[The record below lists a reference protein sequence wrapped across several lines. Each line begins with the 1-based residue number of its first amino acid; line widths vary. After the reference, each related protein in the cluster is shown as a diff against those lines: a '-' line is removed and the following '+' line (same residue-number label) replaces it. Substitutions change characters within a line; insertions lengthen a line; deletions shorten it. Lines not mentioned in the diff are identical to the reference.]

1 MSPRST
7 AGANLHPPRN
17 EMKVAVVTPLSPTG
31 EKGGAE
37 LLYQGLIDGLRQNGA
52 QADQIRCVSD
62 ESSFTS
68 IQRTYL
74 AFYDLDVSA
83 YDGVIST
90 KAPSYLVRHPNHV
103 CYLLHTMRSYYD
115 MFDQEFNI
123 PSSSHLGQRELLH
136 TLDSGALA
144 PPRTRKIFAIGEE
157 VAERLKNWNRLEAEV
172 LRPAL
177 PPDRFES
184 GEYRYLLIPSRL
196 HRWKRIDLAIKAMSH
211 VNGKLGVKI
220 TGTGEDAA
228 RFRDLAR
235 GDSRIR
241 FLGWV
246 SRKRLLRL
254 YANALA
260 VIFTPLREDFGFV
273 TTEAFASAKPV
284 ITCSDSG
291 EPARLVRD
299 GLTGYVCAPEPES
312 LAQAIGRLA
321 ASPDRARSLGE
332 HAKATA
338 DSITWAEVGGRL
350 LMALEAGS

>member
-1 MSPRST
+1 
-7 AGANLHPPRN
+7 
-17 EMKVAVVTPLSPTG
+17 
-31 EKGGAE
+31 
-37 LLYQGLIDGLRQNGA
+37 
-52 QADQIRCVSD
+52 
-62 ESSFTS
+62 
-68 IQRTYL
+68 
-74 AFYDLDVSA
+74 
-83 YDGVIST
+83 
-90 KAPSYLVRHPNHV
+90 
-103 CYLLHTMRSYYD
+103 MRSYYD
-115 MFDQEFNI
+115 MFDQEFDI
-123 PSSSHLGQRELLH
+123 PSPSLLRQRELLH

-144 PPRTRKIFAIGEE
+144 PPRTRKIFTIGEE
-157 VAERLKNWNRLEAEV
+157 VAGRLQAWNGLEAEI

-177 PPDRFES
+177 PPGRFDR

-196 HRWKRIDLAIKAMSH
+196 HRWKRIDLAIKAMRH
-211 VNGKLGVKI
+211 VNGKLRVKI
-220 TGTGEDAA
+220 TGAGEDAS

-284 ITCSDSG
+284 ITCTDSG

-299 GLTGYVCAPEPES
+299 GQTGYVCSPEPES
-312 LAQAIGRLA
+312 LAQAIGKLA

-332 HAKATA
+332 YARATA
-338 DSITWAEVGGRL
+338 DSTTWAEVGRRL
-350 LMALEAGS
+350 LMALEAGP

>member
-1 MSPRST
+1 
-7 AGANLHPPRN
+7 
-17 EMKVAVVTPLSPTG
+17 
-31 EKGGAE
+31 
-37 LLYQGLIDGLRQNGA
+37 
-52 QADQIRCVSD
+52 
-62 ESSFTS
+62 
-68 IQRTYL
+68 
-74 AFYDLDVSA
+74 
-83 YDGVIST
+83 
-90 KAPSYLVRHPNHV
+90 
-103 CYLLHTMRSYYD
+103 MRSYYD